1 MRWRSQSMNIY
12 FAVAQRPRWVCEMQ
26 FWRSFGR
33 DICGIA
39 SFGTS
44 TWLEAFVHCRC
55 CKDSIPDGGPLE
67 FEGSK
72 AVPADCRIC
81 RDFGTPRRMSV
92 GLWLE
97 RGIAGT
103 RIYASLW
110 NCLATSEICEPH
122 GRGSGDFW
130 WGSFL
135 VRWWVG
141 SKFTNG
147 KISPHMVSFLEPQ
160 NPQVISKWV
169 WVNTYRYIFSGMNIH
184 KSQLFWGSPGVQGFD
199 PSPNR
204 PINLKS
210 SPSKVSLE
218 RGGRRMIAWSQFY
231 QTPSVYVRELRP
243 VSPWW
248 EPGDLPL
255 AEALAVRDCVG
266 GRCDKYHYYIII
278 I

>member
-1 MRWRSQSMNIY
+1 MINSDQQHRMALKLQEWRLRIGISLVKLRCGFLRKNRSMMRWRSQSMNIY

-92 GLWLE
+92 GLRLE

-141 SKFTNG
+141 FTKTSG
-147 KISPHMVSFLEPQ
+147 KISPQMVSFLEPQ
-160 NPQVISKWV
+160 
-169 WVNTYRYIFSGMNIH
+169 
-184 KSQLFWGSPGVQGFD
+184 
-199 PSPNR
+199 
-204 PINLKS
+204 KS
-210 SPSKVSLE
+210 SS
-218 RGGRRMIAWSQFY
+218 
-231 QTPSVYVRELRP
+231 
-243 VSPWW
+243 
-248 EPGDLPL
+248 
-255 AEALAVRDCVG
+255 
-266 GRCDKYHYYIII
+266 H
-278 I
+278 